1 MKLQFDPLNK
11 KGPLGFMVMPLGLLM
26 IGVQILQYEAVQR
39 AIGFI
44 ALGIVVISAI
54 VLFKSNVYR
63 LRVIALCIGVTGLA
77 FLVGYLLTTTILE

>member
-26 IGVQILQYEAVQR
+26 LGVQILQYEAVQR

-44 ALGIVVISAI
+44 AAWDCCYIRDRSFLNQMFTALG
-54 VLFKSNVYR
+54 
-63 LRVIALCIGVTGLA
+63 
-77 FLVGYLLTTTILE
+77 